1 MYSIALSSP
10 PQEQACKAKSPSQ
23 GVVTGSVPL
32 GKAGILWVAQA
43 SALSLAKAK
52 PLVSRPLGNTGKQLQ
67 IP

>member
-1 MYSIALSSP
+1 MYSIALSSR

-23 GVVTGSVPL
+23 GVVTGSALL
-32 GKAGILWVAQA
+32 GKAGIPWVAQA

-52 PLVSRPLGNTGKQLQ
+52 PSVSRPLGNAEKQLQ